1 MRWRGCIKRLNA
13 NEGRFC
19 TTIGLPFSS
28 LRGTIIKSNSV
39 STTNAGNKETWQQK
53 NVKRQHGAQHRAK
66 NAQNS
71 GSRQG
76 LAPCLQAFCW
86 WCWPLWREIRHGR
99 PCTMC
104 CSDFLAVAALCWARQ
119 CAALLCSIPGA
130 KTFCPRSSSWFLG
143 CLFQNRCQVGVS
155 KGCHSKNK
163 ALVNSSFCHFLQGFL
178 WRPRNRHFFLSC

>member
-1 MRWRGCIKRLNA
+1 MA
-13 NEGRFC
+13 
-19 TTIGLPFSS
+19 T
-28 LRGTIIKSNSV
+28 
-39 STTNAGNKETWQQK
+39 K

-66 NAQNS
+66 NAPNS
-71 GSRQG
+71 GFRRG

-130 KTFCPRSSSWFLG
+130 KTFCPRSSSWFWAGVCLRHGDRFFRYPAAGHVGIPDDSCLLCKRRECMDRRRCAG
-143 CLFQNRCQVGVS
+143 CTAGRQLLLLCGRPAATLIMIVLALCVS
-155 KGCHSKNK
+155 
-163 ALVNSSFCHFLQGFL
+163 LYILI
-178 WRPRNRHFFLSC
+178 

>member
-1 MRWRGCIKRLNA
+1 MSWAGFRMRWRGCIKRLNA

-71 GSRQG
+71 GFQRG

-143 CLFQNRCQVGVS
+143 WCLPAAR
-155 KGCHSKNK
+155 
-163 ALVNSSFCHFLQGFL
+163 
-178 WRPRNRHFFLSC
+178 

>member
-1 MRWRGCIKRLNA
+1 MSWAGFRMRWRGCIKRLNA

-66 NAQNS
+66 SGPSS

-76 LAPCLQAFCW
+76 LAPCSQAFCW

-104 CSDFLAVAALCWARQ
+104 CSDFLAAAALCWARQ
-119 CAALLCSIPGA
+119 CAALPCSIPGA

-143 CLFQNRCQVGVS
+143 WCLPAAR
-155 KGCHSKNK
+155 
-163 ALVNSSFCHFLQGFL
+163 
-178 WRPRNRHFFLSC
+178 